1 MVALAV
7 RAFGGVRTPS
17 LAAPM
22 LRASNDAFL
31 AGRPIEAAVKLRE
44 AVRRHLAAECAS
56 SRLDTEG
63 DATALVE
70 RLKGAKVPLKS
81 WFEDL
86 LIEIDDVLNL
96 RASGKSMRWTLEI
109 AFTLIPSDNRKGGAL

>member
-1 MVALAV
+1 MVCLAV
-7 RAFGGVRTPS
+7 RQFGAVVTPS

-22 LRASNDAFL
+22 LRSANDAFL

-44 AVRRHLAAECAS
+44 ALRRHLAAECQS
-56 SRLDTEG
+56 YRLDTEG
-63 DATALVE
+63 DCAALLE
-70 RLKGAKVPLKS
+70 RLKGAKVPVRS

-96 RASGKSMRWTLEI
+96 RVSGKSMRFTLEI
-109 AFTLIPSDNRKGGAL
+109 AFELIPTDNRKGGAL